1 MLAFLVLV
9 QVAGQ
14 IHLAVAAVSVTSLKR
29 SSVAA
34 VAVIK
39 QDHLA
44 VKTLRSLHA
53 LISWQ

>member
-1 MLAFLVLV
+1 MLEFLVPAQAVV
-9 QVAGQ
+9 QTHSVA
-14 IHLAVAAVSVTSLKR
+14 AAVSVTSLKR

-44 VKTLRSLHA
+44 DKTLRSL
-53 LISWQ
+53 LV